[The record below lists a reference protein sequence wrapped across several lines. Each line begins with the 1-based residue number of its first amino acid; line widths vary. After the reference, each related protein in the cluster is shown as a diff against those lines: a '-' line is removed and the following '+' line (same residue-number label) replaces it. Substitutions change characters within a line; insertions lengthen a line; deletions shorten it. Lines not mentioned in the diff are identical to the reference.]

1 MGKIRGTLRMRHIS
15 TLRLT
20 TKSLDKSFV
29 FKKSVV
35 EKGLAERAVT
45 GLGAGG
51 PPVSNPG
58 APTNPFNELPTFRSH
73 RSHCTGAII
82 VAARSIFPSLPPRQ
96 PAGIFR
102 ILPQLN
108 AFVLLPGE
116 RTS

>member
-1 MGKIRGTLRMRHIS
+1 MRHIS

-51 PPVSNPG
+51 PRFKSGRPDQSFQRVAYFSFSSLSLHWSDNCSGAFYFSIASATPASRNFSN
-58 APTNPFNELPTFRSH
+58 F
-73 RSHCTGAII
+73 
-82 VAARSIFPSLPPRQ
+82 AA
-96 PAGIFR
+96 A
-102 ILPQLN
+102 
-108 AFVLLPGE
+108 E
-116 RTS
+116 RFCSFAR

>member
-1 MGKIRGTLRMRHIS
+1 MRHIS

-51 PPVSNPG
+51 PPVQIR
-58 APTNPFNELPTFRSH
+58 APRP
-73 RSHCTGAII
+73 
-82 VAARSIFPSLPPRQ
+82 
-96 PAGIFR
+96 
-102 ILPQLN
+102 ILSTSCLL
-108 AFVLLPGE
+108 FVLIALIALE
-116 RTS
+116 R